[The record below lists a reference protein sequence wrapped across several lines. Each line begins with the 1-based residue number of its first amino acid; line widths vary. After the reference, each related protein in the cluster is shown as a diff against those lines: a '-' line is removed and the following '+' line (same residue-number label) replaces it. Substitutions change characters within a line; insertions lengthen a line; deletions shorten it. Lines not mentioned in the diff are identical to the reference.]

1 MVHPLA
7 GPSAASA
14 NQTCTGVPGCNK
26 QPLKHMLVLLLA
38 CIVLVENQKIDW
50 YYAACRPRLVKAMTE
65 QLEKMQNQYDA
76 LANQMSEATVHPE
89 AMDQPFVYIYGWLMC
104 TFIHYENSFAIS
116 CAFVILHHV
125 LSTGSLSQVISQC
138 GPAELCEL
146 HEAGCWHEQLGP
158 AFKDS
163 WLKCSTI
170 G

>member
-14 NQTCTGVPGCNK
+14 NQTWTGVPGCNK

-116 CAFVILHHV
+116 DAFVILASCFYPLV
-125 LSTGSLSQVISQC
+125 LFPRSFRNAVQQNFVNCTKLDVGMNSLVQRSKI
-138 GPAELCEL
+138 L
-146 HEAGCWHEQLGP
+146 
-158 AFKDS
+158 D
-163 WLKCSTI
+163 
-170 G
+170 